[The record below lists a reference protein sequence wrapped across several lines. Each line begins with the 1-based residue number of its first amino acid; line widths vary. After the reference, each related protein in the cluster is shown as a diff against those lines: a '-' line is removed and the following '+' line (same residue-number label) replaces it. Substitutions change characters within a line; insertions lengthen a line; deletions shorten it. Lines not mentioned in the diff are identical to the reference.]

1 MFLYK
6 TFDVDKVVNRKFV
19 RVMDRGYGN
28 IGFAVCEVKSDTLVV
43 LCRGTLATRIAEI
56 KGLMD
61 ERRMHRSARR
71 TIARFKM
78 KRLSMQQGRVLTKFK
93 QSRNVR
99 SLDKSIAT
107 LEHGVDTHIAL

>member
-1 MFLYK
+1 
-6 TFDVDKVVNRKFV
+6 
-19 RVMDRGYGN
+19 
-28 IGFAVCEVKSDTLVV
+28 
-43 LCRGTLATRIAEI
+43 
-56 KGLMD
+56 
-61 ERRMHRSARR
+61 
-71 TIARFKM
+71 M